1 MLPRSKHDSSFR
13 PLVIVLNVLASV
25 GTLASF
31 FVVLVR
37 VPALSTTKLEALF
50 GTLQGTAVALLFVLI
65 ALLIDLIYMVYRTN
79 WPLIRG
85 QSEMLP

>member
-13 PLVIVLNVLASV
+13 PVVIVLNVLALV
-25 GTLASF
+25 GALASG

-37 VPALSTTKLEALF
+37 VPALSTTKLDALF
-50 GTLQGTAVALLFVLI
+50 GTLQGTAVFLLFTLI

-85 QSEMLP
+85 ESEMLP

>member
-13 PLVIVLNVLASV
+13 PMVIVLNVLAAV
-25 GTLASF
+25 GTLASM

-37 VPALSTTKLEALF
+37 VPALSTTKLEELF
-50 GTLQGTAVALLFVLI
+50 GTLQGTAVALLFTLI

-85 QSEMLP
+85 EAEALR

>member
-13 PLVIVLNVLASV
+13 PLVIVLNVLALV
-25 GTLASF
+25 GALASM

-50 GTLQGTAVALLFVLI
+50 GTLQGTAVALLFMLM
-65 ALLIDLIYMVYRTN
+65 ALLIDLIYMVYRSN

-85 QSEMLP
+85 ESQMLQ